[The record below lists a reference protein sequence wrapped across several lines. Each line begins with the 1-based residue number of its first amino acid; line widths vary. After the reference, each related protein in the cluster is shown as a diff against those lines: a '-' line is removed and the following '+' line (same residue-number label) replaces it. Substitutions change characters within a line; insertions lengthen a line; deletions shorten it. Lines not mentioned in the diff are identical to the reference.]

1 MNDNIL
7 KNMHDFIN
15 SEEGQASM
23 DRFVQELIFKDEL
36 EIHHANRMKKMFND
50 QESFDALMHKIIA
63 KHDDTYVDSCYK
75 RGHEP
80 HPKQIMY
87 AMFSLAE
94 QEGVECEGV
103 DPFTTNW
110 PTEIVEYMGW
120 KFAITHGQ
128 GSVSSIY
135 KGNEL
140 IYRN

>member
-140 IYRN
+140 IYRD